1 MINQLIINM
10 RRTFY
15 ALIALALSL
24 TACHKTTKIESSVP
38 AKIVDGAVVLETPAR
53 EPGQESALA
62 MACDPID
69 TVRIAFVGVGGRG
82 TAAVQRYTYIDG
94 VKIVA
99 FCDLDSA
106 KTAHCNEIITGRG
119 LPKAS
124 EYVGEE
130 AYKDLCA
137 RNDIDLVYIATDWLD
152 HVPIA
157 LCAMNN
163 GKHAAIEVPAAM
175 TIKEC
180 WDLVNTCEKTRK
192 HCTILEN
199 CCYDFFEMSALNMA
213 QHGLFG
219 EVYHVEGAYIHFL
232 SDDWDRSET
241 WRLDYNM
248 ANRGDNYPTHGFG
261 PICQLLDIHRG
272 DKLDYLVAM
281 DTPSYNGKAA
291 AKKFRGVD
299 ECLDGDHTISLIR
312 TEKGKVME
320 VQHNVYAYRPYSR
333 MYQLTGTEGF
343 ANKYGQPGI
352 SVKGINGHSYV
363 SQEQFDSLMVAYTP
377 DFVKEIQDKAKEVG
391 GHGGMDYIMDY
402 RLIYCLRKGLP
413 LDEDVYDAAEWSS
426 VQELSRISLENNSMP
441 VKVPDFTR
449 GDWDKVKGFTY
460 AF

>member
-1 MINQLIINM
+1 MNPKKIL
-10 RRTFY
+10 
-15 ALIALALSL
+15 AALSL
-24 TACHKTTKIESSVP
+24 VLALAGCTSPEGGSFWHWEEGTIVVNTPKRP
-38 AKIVDGAVVLETPAR
+38 A
-53 EPGQESALA
+53 GQESALRLTTPEL
-62 MACDPID
+62 PI
-69 TVRIAFVGVGGRG
+69 VRVAFVGLGNRG
-82 TAAVQRYTYIDG
+82 PYAVERWTHMNG
-94 VKIVA
+94 VRIVA
-99 FCDLDSA
+99 LCDYEKENAQKCQHFLTDA
-106 KTAHCNEIITGRG
+106 G
-119 LPKAS
+119 LPEADI
-124 EYVGEE
+124 YYGEE
-130 AYKDLCA
+130 GYKELCQ
-137 RNDIDLVYIATDWLD
+137 RQDINLVYIATDWEH

-157 LCAMNN
+157 KCALEN
-163 GKHAAIEVPAAM
+163 GKHAAVEVPAAL
-175 TIKEC
+175 TVQDC
-180 WDLVNTCEKTRK
+180 WDLIDLAEQKRL
-192 HCTILEN
+192 HCMILEN
-199 CCYDFFEMSALNMA
+199 CCYDFFEMAALNMA

-232 SDDWDRSET
+232 SDGWDRSET

-449 GDWDKVKGFTY
+449 GDWDKVKGFSY

>member
-10 RRTFY
+10 KRTFY

-99 FCDLDSA
+99 FCDLDSP

-232 SDDWDRSET
+232 
-241 WRLDYNM
+241 
-248 ANRGDNYPTHGFG
+248 
-261 PICQLLDIHRG
+261 
-272 DKLDYLVAM
+272 
-281 DTPSYNGKAA
+281 
-291 AKKFRGVD
+291 
-299 ECLDGDHTISLIR
+299 
-312 TEKGKVME
+312 
-320 VQHNVYAYRPYSR
+320 
-333 MYQLTGTEGF
+333 
-343 ANKYGQPGI
+343 
-352 SVKGINGHSYV
+352 
-363 SQEQFDSLMVAYTP
+363 
-377 DFVKEIQDKAKEVG
+377 
-391 GHGGMDYIMDY
+391 
-402 RLIYCLRKGLP
+402 
-413 LDEDVYDAAEWSS
+413 
-426 VQELSRISLENNSMP
+426 
-441 VKVPDFTR
+441 
-449 GDWDKVKGFTY
+449 
-460 AF
+460 